1 MSKFG
6 EKILKKINPL
16 FPKQVHPFNLEN
28 NGEQTYA
35 EWQYEKGEQT
45 IKFYLDKYTTDEMF
59 KDKKVLDFGCG
70 GGGKSLYYASL
81 GAEHVTGVDI
91 VERYEKEAYDLADKL
106 KLRDKFTFILG
117 DATKLPFE
125 DESFDVIIM
134 NDFFEHVSRP
144 EEALKEALRILRKGG
159 RIYLNFP
166 PYKHPF
172 GMHLSDAINVPW
184 VHLFFSETTCIN
196 VYKELMKDVPDGEER
211 IKFRFS
217 KDKNGKEY
225 ISYINKMSIKR
236 FKNIIKTMDI
246 HPIYIKYT
254 PLRSIVAPLA
264 KIPGLNEVFYKMV
277 TCVIEK

>member
-6 EKILKKINPL
+6 EKVLKKINPI

-28 NGEQTYA
+28 KGEQTYA

-45 IKFYLDKYTTDEMF
+45 IQFYLDKYTTDEMF

-81 GAEHVTGVDI
+81 GASHVTGVDI

-106 KLRDKFTFILG
+106 NLRDKFSFILG

-125 DESFDVIIM
+125 NESFDVIIM
-134 NDFFEHVSRP
+134 NDFFEHVSKP
-144 EEALKEALRILRKGG
+144 EEALKEALRILKKGG

-196 VYKELMKDVPDGEER
+196 VYKELVKDLPDGEDR

-217 KDKNGKEY
+217 KDENGKEY

-246 HPIYIKYT
+246 HPIYLKYT
-254 PLRSIVAPLA
+254 PLRSIVEKKK
-264 KIPGLNEVFYKMV
+264 KIPGLNEIFYKMV